1 MGTVTNTL
9 SKIMGTV
16 TKSLI
21 QNDWNSNQQPD
32 PKLWEQSP
40 TA

>member
-1 MGTVTNTL
+1 MGTATN
-9 SKIMGTV
+9 
-16 TKSLI
+16 SLF
-21 QNDWNSNQQPD
+21 QKDENSNQQPD